1 MSGQNRFV
9 ADLFKDL
16 LSVSSVKFLV
26 TRALGF
32 EGFFLLHSFINNP
45 TYLFTSPFV
54 NDRMPDFS
62 FNFWVRGWNLT
73 IQMKP
78 LQRHFRLVLFASKHF
93 TKKKIGNLA
102 LFWQLGHFKDRKGF
116 MFKSCLVATQQRK
129 KFFNIK
135 LFCIGIIWMTSVQ
148 TRWTN
153 IYKLQWR
160 HEGNQYVTNSLRL
173 QL

>member
-54 NDRMPDFS
+54 FDRMADFS
-62 FNFWVRGWNLT
+62 FNF
-73 IQMKP
+73 
-78 LQRHFRLVLFASKHF
+78 
-93 TKKKIGNLA
+93 
-102 LFWQLGHFKDRKGF
+102 
-116 MFKSCLVATQQRK
+116 
-129 KFFNIK
+129 
-135 LFCIGIIWMTSVQ
+135 
-148 TRWTN
+148 
-153 IYKLQWR
+153 
-160 HEGNQYVTNSLRL
+160 
-173 QL
+173 

>member
-62 FNFWVRGWNLT
+62 FNGWNVAIWPFKWNLFSDT
-73 IQMKP
+73 FGWCYLHLSI
-78 LQRHFRLVLFASKHF
+78 LQK
-93 TKKKIGNLA
+93 KKKIGNLA